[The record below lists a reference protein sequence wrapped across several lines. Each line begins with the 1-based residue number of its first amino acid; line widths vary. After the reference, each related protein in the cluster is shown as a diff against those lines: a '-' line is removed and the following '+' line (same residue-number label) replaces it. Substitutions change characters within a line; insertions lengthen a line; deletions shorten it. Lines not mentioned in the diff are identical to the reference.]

1 MYLNHKKLIFLCEMS
16 RAVGQIF
23 AYSGVGERKRYI
35 KMEWDKMDIFSIFLP
50 LCPLSFFLHLRF
62 LRGEKDNSH
71 WKILSKKSY

>member
-1 MYLNHKKLIFLCEMS
+1 MS

-23 AYSGVGERKRYI
+23 AYSRVGERKRYI

-50 LCPLSFFLHLRF
+50 LCPLSLFLHLRF

-71 WKILSKKSY
+71 